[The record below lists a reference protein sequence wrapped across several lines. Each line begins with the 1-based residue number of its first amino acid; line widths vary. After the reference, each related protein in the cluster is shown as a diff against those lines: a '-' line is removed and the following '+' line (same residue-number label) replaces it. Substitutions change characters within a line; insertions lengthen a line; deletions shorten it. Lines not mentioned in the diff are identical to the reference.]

1 MLVKPAEN
9 RGEPRKFVENSGTKY
24 GVTEHEEQH
33 DHYNNKKRF
42 RSWMFARNYRSGHA
56 RLPMQG

>member
-9 RGEPRKFVENSGTKY
+9 RREPWKFIENSRTEY

-33 DHYNNKKRF
+33 DHYNDEKRF
-42 RSWMFARNYRSGHA
+42 RSWMFARNYRSSHA
-56 RLPMQG
+56 RLPMQ